1 MTARKYTEAQKQSA
15 KNWDDKNLDRMSLA
29 LPKGKKAE
37 IQAAA
42 GRVGESM
49 NQYIKGAID
58 QRLARDAAGT
68 DQPAGGVVKCDVV
81 EGETE

>member
-1 MTARKYTEAQKQSA
+1 MPKRKYTDSVKQS
-15 KNWDDKNLDRMSLA
+15 NRTWDANNLDRMSLA

-68 DQPAGGVVKCDVV
+68 NQPAGGED
-81 EGETE
+81 EAE

>member
-1 MTARKYTEAQKQSA
+1 MPKRKYTDSVKQS
-15 KNWDDKNLDRMSLA
+15 NRTWDANNLDRMSLA

-68 DQPAGGVVKCDVV
+68 DRPAGGTDQA
-81 EGETE
+81 E

>member
-1 MTARKYTEAQKQSA
+1 MPKRKYTDSVKQS
-15 KNWDDKNLDRMSLA
+15 NRTWDANNLDRMSLA

-68 DQPAGGVVKCDVV
+68 NQPAGGEDQA
-81 EGETE
+81 E

>member
-1 MTARKYTEAQKQSA
+1 MPKRKYTDSVKQS
-15 KNWDDKNLDRMSLA
+15 NRTWDANNLDRMSLA

-68 DQPAGGVVKCDVV
+68 DQPARGTDQA
-81 EGETE
+81 E

>member
-1 MTARKYTEAQKQSA
+1 MSKRKYTDSVKQS
-15 KNWDDKNLDRMSLA
+15 NRTWDANNLDRMSLA
-29 LPKGKKAE
+29 LPRGKKAE

-42 GRVGESM
+42 GSVGESM

-58 QRLARDAAGT
+58 QRLARDKATAGADNAAGS
-68 DQPAGGVVKCDVV
+68 

>member
-1 MTARKYTEAQKQSA
+1 MSKRKYTDSVKQS
-15 KNWDDKNLDRMSLA
+15 NRTWDANNLDRMSLA
-29 LPKGKKAE
+29 LPRGKKAE

-58 QRLARDAAGT
+58 QRLARDKATAGADIAAGS
-68 DQPAGGVVKCDVV
+68 

>member
-1 MTARKYTEAQKQSA
+1 MPKRKYTDSVKQS
-15 KNWDDKNLDRMSLA
+15 NRTWDANNLDRMSLA
-29 LPKGKKAE
+29 LPKGKKSE

-68 DQPAGGVVKCDVV
+68 DQPAGGTD
-81 EGETE
+81 EAE

>member
-1 MTARKYTEAQKQSA
+1 MPKRKYTDSVKQS
-15 KNWDDKNLDRMSLA
+15 NRTWDANNLDRMSLA

-68 DQPAGGVVKCDVV
+68 NQPAGGTDQA
-81 EGETE
+81 E

>member
-1 MTARKYTEAQKQSA
+1 MPKRKYTDSVKQS
-15 KNWDDKNLDRMSLA
+15 NRTWDANNLDRMSLA

-68 DQPAGGVVKCDVV
+68 DQPAGGEDQA
-81 EGETE
+81 E

>member
-1 MTARKYTEAQKQSA
+1 MPKRKYTDSVKQS
-15 KNWDDKNLDRMSLA
+15 NRTWDANNLDRMSLA
-29 LPKGKKAE
+29 LPKGQKAE

-68 DQPAGGVVKCDVV
+68 DQPAGGTDQA
-81 EGETE
+81 E

>member
-1 MTARKYTEAQKQSA
+1 MPKRKYTDSVKQS
-15 KNWDDKNLDRMSLA
+15 NRTWDANNLDRMSLA

-68 DQPAGGVVKCDVV
+68 DQPAGGTDQAD
-81 EGETE
+81 

>member
-1 MTARKYTEAQKQSA
+1 MPKRKYTDSVKQS
-15 KNWDDKNLDRMSLA
+15 NRTWDANNLDRMSLA

-68 DQPAGGVVKCDVV
+68 DQPAGGTD
-81 EGETE
+81 EAE

>member
-1 MTARKYTEAQKQSA
+1 MPKRKYTDSVKQS
-15 KNWDDKNLDRMSLA
+15 NRTWDANNLDRMSLA

-68 DQPAGGVVKCDVV
+68 DQPAGGTDQA
-81 EGETE
+81 E

>member
-1 MTARKYTEAQKQSA
+1 MPKRKYTDSVKQS
-15 KNWDDKNLDRMSLA
+15 NRTWDANNLDRMSLA
-29 LPKGKKAE
+29 LPRGKKAE

-42 GRVGESM
+42 GRVGESV

-58 QRLARDAAGT
+58 QRLARDNA
-68 DQPAGGVVKCDVV
+68 AGGVVKCDVV

>member
-1 MTARKYTEAQKQSA
+1 MPKRKYTDSVKQS
-15 KNWDDKNLDRMSLA
+15 NRTWDANNLDRMSLA

-42 GRVGESM
+42 GRIGESM

-68 DQPAGGVVKCDVV
+68 DQPAGGTDQA
-81 EGETE
+81 E

>member
-1 MTARKYTEAQKQSA
+1 MHPRP
-15 KNWDDKNLDRMSLA
+15 LA
-29 LPKGKKAE
+29 AYQLQQ

-58 QRLARDAAGT
+58 QRLARDKATAGA
-68 DQPAGGVVKCDVV
+68 DNAVGS

>member
-1 MTARKYTEAQKQSA
+1 MPKPKYTDSVKQS
-15 KNWDDKNLDRMSLA
+15 NRTWDANNLDRMSLA

-68 DQPAGGVVKCDVV
+68 DQPAGGTDQA
-81 EGETE
+81 E

>member
-1 MTARKYTEAQKQSA
+1 MPKRKYTDSVKQS
-15 KNWDDKNLDRMSLA
+15 NRTWDANNLDRMSLA

-68 DQPAGGVVKCDVV
+68 NQPAGGVVKCDVV

>member
-1 MTARKYTEAQKQSA
+1 MPKRKYTDSVKQS
-15 KNWDDKNLDRMSLA
+15 NRTWDANNLDRMSLA

-37 IQAAA
+37 ILAAA

-68 DQPAGGVVKCDVV
+68 DQPAGGTDQA
-81 EGETE
+81 E